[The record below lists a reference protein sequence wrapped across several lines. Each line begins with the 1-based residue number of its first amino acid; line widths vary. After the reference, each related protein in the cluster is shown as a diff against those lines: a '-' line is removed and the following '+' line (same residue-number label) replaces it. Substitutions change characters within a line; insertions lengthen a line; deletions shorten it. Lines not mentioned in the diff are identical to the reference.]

1 MRQETQTILKDNFT
15 IEEQKIIVNF
25 EKIFEKD
32 NVYRNKEIQRE
43 IWEYDQKL
51 LGLGGYAMPLN
62 PEINPF
68 NHMKEYRNVFRS
80 LQYARCDIFN
90 LVRGRHII
98 CDSGLHIESLVKIIL
113 SKNKLFFMKK
123 NHRLLGK
130 NILELKQEK
139 IIDEILYTR
148 LMNLVALYNL
158 AKHDTDANNSI
169 TFSILDGITF
179 YFACRKIGNI
189 LLEIIGHS
197 TCNKKYEVNE
207 IIKFEEIGI
216 ISKLKKRPSSDLQN

>member
-1 MRQETQTILKDNFT
+1 MRQETQTILKNNFT
-15 IEEQKIIVNF
+15 IEEQKRIVNF
-25 EKIFEKD
+25 GKIFEKD
-32 NVYRNKEIQRE
+32 NVYRNKKIQRE
-43 IWEYDQKL
+43 IWEYDQEL

-68 NHMKEYRNVFRS
+68 NRMKEYRNVFRS

-98 CDSGLHIESLVKIIL
+98 CDSGLHIESLVKILL

-123 NHRLLGK
+123 NRQLLGK

-139 IIDEILYTR
+139 IIDEILYNR
-148 LMNLVALYNL
+148 LMDLVVLYNL

-169 TFSILDGITF
+169 TFSILDGIIF
-179 YFACRKIGNI
+179 YFACRKVGNI
-189 LLEIIGHS
+189 LLGMIGHLS
-197 TCNKKYEVNE
+197 CNKKYKVNE
-207 IIKFEEIGI
+207 IIRFEEIGTMT
-216 ISKLKKRPSSDLQN
+216 K